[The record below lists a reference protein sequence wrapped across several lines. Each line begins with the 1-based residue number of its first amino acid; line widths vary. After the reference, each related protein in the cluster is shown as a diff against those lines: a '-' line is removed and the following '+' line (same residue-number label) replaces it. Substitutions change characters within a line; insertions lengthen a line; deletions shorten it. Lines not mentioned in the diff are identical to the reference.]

1 MLRCREGFVDLE
13 ARRGSRPFASDFDS
27 AKQHLTHGPVAMLH
41 VSGLVW
47 RGRLSSW

>member
-1 MLRCREGFVDLE
+1 MLRRRDGLVDLE

-27 AKQHLTHGPVAMLH
+27 AKQHLTHGPVGILH

-47 RGRLSSW
+47 RGRLLSW